1 MTRTTLFGRT
11 CLRMLLAVLVL
22 WLIVAPR
29 PAQAACSLSDLY
41 TSITN
46 GATNG
51 VAFLKEHPECASYM
65 DNPVYWIAVGAVSVS
80 MLHAKD
86 QIVSACAEV
95 QAANDKLAKKVKDA
109 SDDAVK
115 IDGWM
120 KTFGFSDEA
129 RAKVQEVFG
138 DVTSAGGD
146 IGGFTGFLACTCAT
160 VQTAGVGEIVKFGND
175 CVVAGVCVAQEWL
188 DDVLDQGG
196 GSCKPNERPV
206 EMIDCADPQHPLVYE
221 PLSLNTDDKGFWFT
235 KTSSDP
241 SKFSGSA
248 CYCPPPMDM
257 VSLSDWE
264 GFYRRAC
271 RCPQGQHA
279 AGTDPITSRICLCN
293 SDNQLPDGSGAC
305 PPPKPPEKACTC
317 PGNQIATKV
326 KNSDGSS
333 SCNCGCGANQDLI
346 GGTCVS
352 ACAIPSHIK
361 IASGVCCSPSQVS
374 ACGSCCTPG
383 LKPDPIS
390 GSCISALMPTPP
402 KAPFSPKN
410 PKL

>member
-206 EMIDCADPQHPLVYE
+206 EKIECADPQHPLVYE

>member
-146 IGGFTGFLACTCAT
+146 IGGFTGFLACACAT
-160 VQTAGVGEIVKFGND
+160 VQTAGIGEIVKFGND
-175 CVVAGVCVAQEWL
+175 CVVDGICAAQEWV
-188 DDVLDQGG
+188 DDALDQGG
-196 GSCKPNERPV
+196 GSCKPQERPL
-206 EMIDCADPQHPLVYE
+206 EMIDCADPQHPLIYE
-221 PLSLNTDDKGFWFT
+221 SLSLKTDDKGFYSFVDLAPGQDYVVVFT
-235 KTSSDP
+235 K
-241 SKFSGSA
+241 
-248 CYCPPPMDM
+248 
-257 VSLSDWE
+257 
-264 GFYRRAC
+264 
-271 RCPQGQHA
+271 
-279 AGTDPITSRICLCN
+279 
-293 SDNQLPDGSGAC
+293 PDGTTFTTPLAGDVAKDSN
-305 PPPKPPEKACTC
+305 P
-317 PGNQIATKV
+317 N
-326 KNSDGSS
+326 
-333 SCNCGCGANQDLI
+333 
-346 GGTCVS
+346 
-352 ACAIPSHIK
+352 
-361 IASGVCCSPSQVS
+361 ASGVAPVHTPKSGQNS
-374 ACGSCCTPG
+374 ATTPD
-383 LKPDPIS
+383 DP
-390 GSCISALMPTPP
+390 T
-402 KAPFSPKN
+402 KQ
-410 PKL
+410 